1 MAAASHHSPEHT
13 ISLRTY
19 LLIWAALVVLTV
31 VTVAVSRID
40 LGSFNTL
47 VAIAIATLK
56 ASLVAL
62 FFMHLRYDNKFNLLV
77 LLCSLVFIGLF
88 FIPTFIDEL
97 TRERFSGNP
106 DKWVPGYKI
115 NQSPRTCV
123 PSNESVS
130 HPVGANPPLSSTV
143 HGH

>member
-1 MAAASHHSPEHT
+1 MAASSHDSPGHT

-19 LLIWAALVVLTV
+19 LLIWVALLFLTV

-62 FFMHLRYDNKFNLLV
+62 FFMHLRYDNKFNALV

-97 TRERFSGNP
+97 TRERLSGTP
-106 DKWVPGYKI
+106 DKWVPSYKI

-123 PSNESVS
+123 PHEESSSRPGEV
-130 HPVGANPPLSSTV
+130 HPSLSSTT